1 MATQHVP
8 EHAPQSAEQVAQFS
22 PTWHSPFPQI
32 PVHTP
37 AKQYVVSSHWQS
49 EGQVEQSSPSEHS
62 PSPQQPKQLLA
73 AYSTQYSSHCTLQQN
88 MSCAQTQA
96 STSLTEQPGVSPS
109 SQHSPPHVPHVS
121 ASSAHSWLQDSDSQH
136 SGWVSQTHSATSKSL
151 HALVVFAIQHEPLH
165 PPQSVGQLRQ
175 SSPFSPSQ
183 IPLPQNVSHCPSTH
197 C

>member
-1 MATQHVP
+1 M
-8 EHAPQSAEQVAQFS
+8 
-22 PTWHSPFPQI
+22 
-32 PVHTP
+32 
-37 AKQYVVSSHWQS
+37 
-49 EGQVEQSSPSEHS
+49 EQSSPSEHI
-62 PSPQQPKQLLA
+62 PSPQQPRQLLA

-121 ASSAHSWLQDSDSQH
+121 ASSAHSWLQESDSQH

-183 IPLPQNVSHCPSTH
+183 IPFPQNVSHCPSTH
-197 C
+197 CWLPSHAQSAQQFAQFSPSPQTLSPQQPTHSSCASTAH